1 MSNEL
6 SLFSNVPDP
15 ASFCLNMGKAFAES
29 GLFGVKTVPQG
40 IVLAMACL
48 AEKQSPIAIIN
59 TYHIIANRLSMRADA
74 MLARFRQRGGR
85 HRIVTR
91 TGDVAEVELTLDGEK
106 QSFRFTLDEAKK
118 EPFYWDKAGKTPK
131 DNWATPRGAMQ
142 MLWARVVSDGV
153 RAMAPEVVQGSYTP
167 EELSDEPAEVAAP
180 VTVSATVVETPATE
194 PFRPAATVTATVET
208 KTTEPTKPVE
218 QAKPTIGPG
227 PTEEEREEIKALRE
241 QLKVADPKWEELLT
255 KIDCP
260 KDPENGKR
268 KIRFGT
274 PEQVA
279 RILAWLRKKQAES
292 TTASTNKQLDKW
304 ANDGM
309 PTSSSK

>member
-1 MSNEL
+1 
-6 SLFSNVPDP
+6 
-15 ASFCLNMGKAFAES
+15 MGKAFAES
-29 GLFGVKTVPQG
+29 GLFGVKTPAQG

-167 EELSDEPAEVAAP
+167 EELSDEPVEVTAP

-194 PFRPAATVTATVET
+194 PARPAATEAKTVVDAVTTAKPVEAATEAASVET

-227 PTEEEREEIKALRE
+227 PTEEEREEIKTLRA

-255 KIDCP
+255 TIDCP
-260 KDPENGKR
+260 KDPADGKR
-268 KIRFGT
+268 KIKFGT
-274 PEQVA
+274 PEQVQ
-279 RILAWLRKKQAES
+279 RLLAWLRKKQSPAN
-292 TTASTNKQLDKW
+292 TASTNTQLDQW